1 MKKNIIIR
9 SGSLRMGGLERVLIE
24 VLQTIDKKKYNI
36 TLVIDDDCDEGNIF
50 EKDIPKEIPYY
61 FLKSKEL
68 IEKTE
73 YYKEK
78 RKNLFCKLM
87 YNLYM
92 NFETFI
98 MCKNMKNL
106 LNKLDKADLLIDFDA
121 GASKYINKLR
131 NINKK
136 VVWIH
141 NSIPKL
147 KKKKSKIERFGKRL
161 ENYDK
166 VVAICDEMK
175 EELGDIYPK
184 IKNKIVRIYNPFDFE
199 RVLKLSNDD
208 SELNFTQKEELKKDY
223 CLAISRLDTVQKDY
237 LTLIKAFKI
246 LKDKKIYKKLYIIGD
261 GPSKEEIQSMIEKY
275 DLKEQIKLIG
285 RFKNPYVWLKYC
297 DFFVHSSKY
306 EGFGLVLVEAAI
318 LNKLVISS
326 NCPVG
331 PTEILEKGRSG
342 ILFDVGNAEM
352 LAEKLEKILSDKE
365 VRKKY
370 IENMDKRK
378 YDFSKEK
385 VIKEYEKLIDELQGE
400 KIDYRKD

>member
-1 MKKNIIIR
+1 MK
-9 SGSLRMGGLERVLIE
+9 SE
-24 VLQTIDKKKYNI
+24 
-36 TLVIDDDCDEGNIF
+36 
-50 EKDIPKEIPYY
+50 
-61 FLKSKEL
+61 EL

-92 NFETFI
+92 NLETFI

>member
-1 MKKNIIIR
+1 M
-9 SGSLRMGGLERVLIE
+9 
-24 VLQTIDKKKYNI
+24 
-36 TLVIDDDCDEGNIF
+36 
-50 EKDIPKEIPYY
+50 
-61 FLKSKEL
+61 KSKEL

-106 LNKLDKADLLIDFDA
+106 LNKLDKVDLLIDFDA

-175 EELGDIYPK
+175 EELGNIYPK

-208 SELNFTQKEELKKDY
+208 SELNFIQKEELKKDY
-223 CLAISRLDTVQKDY
+223 CLAISRLDAVQKDY

-331 PTEILEKGRSG
+331 PTEILEQGKSG

-352 LAEKLEKILSDKE
+352 LAEKLKKILSDKE

-385 VIKEYEKLIDELQGE
+385 VIKEYEKLIDEL
-400 KIDYRKD
+400 

>member
-36 TLVIDDDCDEGNIF
+36 TLVIDDDCGEGNIF

-331 PTEILEKGRSG
+331 PTEILEQGKSG
-342 ILFDVGNAEM
+342 ILFDAGNAEM
-352 LAEKLEKILSDKE
+352 LAEKLEKVLSNKE

-385 VIKEYEKLIDELQGE
+385 VIKEYEKLIDEL
-400 KIDYRKD
+400 

>member
-223 CLAISRLDTVQKDY
+223 CLAISRLDTVQNDY

>member
-1 MKKNIIIR
+1 MKNIIIR

-24 VLQTIDKKKYNI
+24 VLQAIDKKKYNI
-36 TLVIDDDCDEGNIF
+36 TLVIDDDCGEGNIF
-50 EKDIPKEIPYY
+50 EKDIPKEISYY

-331 PTEILEKGRSG
+331 PTEILEQGKSG

-352 LAEKLEKILSDKE
+352 LAEKLKKILSDKE

-385 VIKEYEKLIDELQGE
+385 VIKEYEKLIDEL
-400 KIDYRKD
+400 